1 MSNVIQLVAI
11 ITSVLLLGV
20 VLELVR
26 RRKLTEEYSFI
37 WLTCAVALLILS
49 IWRDSLHLAA
59 RVLGVYYPPALL
71 ILVLIF
77 FVFVASLYFSVVVSR
92 QRQQIERLMEEI
104 ALLDAEVRELRDGSG
119 AIPPAEVIAGAAH
132 DRRQPADQRHLR
144 R

>member
-1 MSNVIQLVAI
+1 MSNLIQFVAI
-11 ITSVLLLGV
+11 ATSVLLLAG

-37 WLTCAVALLILS
+37 WLTCALALLILS
-49 IWRDSLHLAA
+49 VWRDSLHLAA
-59 RVLGVYYPPALL
+59 RLLDVYYPPALL
-71 ILVLIF
+71 LLVLIF

-104 ALLDAEVRELRDGSG
+104 ALLDAEVRELREGTG
-119 AIPPAEVIAGAAH
+119 TVPPEHVIAGPAR
-132 DRRQPADQRHLR
+132 DRRQAANERHLR